1 MIRHHIDDRGAA
13 YTLVGNGKRYQL
25 ISTRYPSRDISPEEA
40 SDLLSGMQL
49 PHDIIN
55 RR

>member
-1 MIRHHIDDRGAA
+1 MIRRHIVDKGSA
-13 YTLVGNGKRYQL
+13 YSLVGNGKRFQL
-25 ISTRYPSRDISPEEA
+25 ISTRYPTRDISPEEA
-40 SDLLSGMQL
+40 SDLLSGMKL